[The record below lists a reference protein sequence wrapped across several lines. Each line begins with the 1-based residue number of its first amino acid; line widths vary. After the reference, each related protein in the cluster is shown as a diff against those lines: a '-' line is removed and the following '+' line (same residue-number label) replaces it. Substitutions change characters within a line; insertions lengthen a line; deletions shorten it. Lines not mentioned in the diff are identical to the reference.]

1 LQAGSFT
8 IPSSWFQSVN
18 SFFIIA
24 LAPVFAA
31 LWVYLGT
38 RNPSSPTK
46 FSVGLLF
53 VALGFAVMIG
63 ASLAAQGGV
72 QVSPMWLVLT
82 YLLHTI
88 GELCLSPV
96 GLSAMARLAPARVT
110 GMMMGVWFL
119 ATSVGNYIGGRVAGL
134 YESFSLPAIFGAV
147 TGYALLAALVMA
159 LLIGPIKR
167 MLARAE

>member
-1 LQAGSFT
+1 
-8 IPSSWFQSVN
+8 
-18 SFFIIA
+18 
-24 LAPVFAA
+24 
-31 LWVYLGT
+31 
-38 RNPSSPTK
+38 
-46 FSVGLLF
+46 
-53 VALGFAVMIG
+53 
-63 ASLAAQGGV
+63 
-72 QVSPMWLVLT
+72 
-82 YLLHTI
+82 
-88 GELCLSPV
+88 
-96 GLSAMARLAPARVT
+96 VT